1 MLGTNRVWSSF
12 CLEWP
17 TVRSRTPLLLHEDL
31 AKPESIVHD
40 RPMISHSQCC
50 VTGHYFCSYFW
61 SIFNQLR
68 HFPYPT
74 FPLHVYLSY
83 VPSFLCLGH
92 THEQTTR
99 TSFNCTT
106 GYQQLNLLSYW
117 HPETVLLSFLILRW
131 NPLSRPHL
139 LPQLKVPDFPDTECE

>member
-31 AKPESIVHD
+31 AKPESIVHN

-61 SIFNQLR
+61 SIFNLTSP
-68 HFPYPT
+68 HIPY
-74 FPLHVYLSY
+74 LNLSPY
-83 VPSFLCLGH
+83 AYSPFYAFH
-92 THEQTTR
+92 AHEQMTR
-99 TSFNCTT
+99 THLIGTT
-106 GYQQLNLLSYW
+106 SHWTTCLLGYQ
-117 HPETVLLSFLILRW
+117 HPKTVLLWFLFNPILCW
-131 NPLSRPHL
+131 SL
-139 LPQLKVPDFPDTECE
+139 LHCHQTLPPLKVLDFLYTEHK